1 MVGSTSLL
9 QVLLYSNSPLRT
21 IAHAC
26 TGLIVLERNYLDVF
40 PYDKWSSKEL
50 PELREGQEFTP
61 HACEVRQGETSP
73 PTLLTEADL
82 VAEMDKNGIGMTM
95 LL

>member
-1 MVGSTSLL
+1 MT
-9 QVLLYSNSPLRT
+9 
-21 IAHAC
+21 
-26 TGLIVLERNYLDVF
+26 ERNYLDVF

-82 VAEMDKNGIGMTM
+82 VAEMDKNGIGMTV